1 MGAGLFVL
9 VEFALVVPV
18 LAVPVP
24 VLAVAGVDRL
34 RIPLSADHDSAD
46 VVHAFAVGFFLW
58 LLAPAPDLLCVAAA
72 GFVDFAD
79 FCNALVAEDKNWL
92 HCQLLNRP
100 PSQL

>member
-9 VEFALVVPV
+9 AEFALV
-18 LAVPVP
+18 VP

-34 RIPLSADHDSAD
+34 RIPLSADHDLTD

-58 LLAPAPDLLCVAAA
+58 LVAPAADLLCVAAA
-72 GFVDFAD
+72 GFVDFVD
-79 FCNALVAEDKNWL
+79 FCSALVAEDKNWL
-92 HCQLLNRP
+92 HCQLLNWP